1 MGWQRI
7 FTEWEIVIGR
17 IRLEI
22 DRHGEISYGKP
33 YDDVYTSVM
42 IKIITLVLLIRTVV
56 PRFTPTKR
64 ECKNSRTGDDHD
76 GYDNNSD
83 NNNNNNIYD
92 MSVWY
97 WPLLTL
103 ATEGVCACLDRSGF
117 QHFLQLNK
125 TSWMQIPR
133 YLSPFMVYPTSR
145 TCRTATH
152 PQRVLASNTRLSTS
166 RSPLL
171 MRGLFARRP
180 AGFWGGGFCFAS
192 PSPECSYDVNWQCVQ
207 HKFIHFPTVT

>member
-1 MGWQRI
+1 MTEDLHRMRI
-7 FTEWEIVIGR
+7 SNWKDKAG
-17 IRLEI
+17 
-22 DRHGEISYGKP
+22 DRQAWGNILRKAAWWCIHFGNDKNHN
-33 YDDVYTSVM
+33 TN
-42 IKIITLVLLIRTVV
+42 LLIRTVV

-64 ECKNSRTGDDHD
+64 QCKNSWAGDDHD
-76 GYDNNSD
+76 GDDNNSD
-83 NNNNNNIYD
+83 NNNNNNNIND

-103 ATEGVCACLDRSGF
+103 ATEDVCACLDRSGF
-117 QHFLQLNK
+117 QHLLQLNK

-145 TCRTATH
+145 TCRTTTH

-166 RSPLL
+166 RYPLL
-171 MRGLFARRP
+171 MRGLLARRP
-180 AGFWGGGFCFAS
+180 AGFWGVGFCFAS
-192 PSPECSYDVNWQCVQ
+192 ASPECSYDVNWQCVQ